1 MGGWGR
7 GGGGKVVT
15 DQTEVCAIFNNFL
28 VNVAKDIGV
37 GGAAGWGG
45 DSMILNFQIIQILK
59 ISRKTCQKTYLNF
72 LLGLL
77 IQIRI
82 PKLFKI

>member
-7 GGGGKVVT
+7 GGGRKVVT

-45 DSMILNFQIIQILK
+45 GQYDPEFSDHPNPKNLQENLPENLPQFSFRPVNSNQDSKII
-59 ISRKTCQKTYLNF
+59 
-72 LLGLL
+72 
-77 IQIRI
+77 
-82 PKLFKI
+82 